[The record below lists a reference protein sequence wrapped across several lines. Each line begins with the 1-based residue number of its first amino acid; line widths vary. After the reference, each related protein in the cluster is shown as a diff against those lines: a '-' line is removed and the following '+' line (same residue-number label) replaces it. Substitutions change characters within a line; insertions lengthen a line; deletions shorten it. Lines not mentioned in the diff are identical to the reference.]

1 MLLFFLVL
9 LLALSIAVVLQRRL
23 LNAVV
28 LLGVFSL
35 TSSVI
40 YFLVGAPD
48 VAVTEGAI
56 GVAFVTFIYV
66 LALSDQGKLHVIA
79 EEVPPFFFQERG
91 KIKGIEY
98 EVLSKLADK
107 LNLDLEVEFL
117 SRQEV
122 PARFSGR
129 RGKVLAGAYFTRSC
143 TDIDPLES
151 EAYHRAQ
158 LARVQAETVPEKTGT
173 TAGLDVAEL
182 QGLDVDKIEYFDSLD
197 DLIEA
202 YNQKKIDSLIA
213 DSARISYALKGIN
226 SIRKSSSEITQI
238 GEIEYSF
245 AISREEPD
253 LLEEVNE
260 HLDELERSGQLQEIL
275 SKYLR

>member
-1 MLLFFLVL
+1 MLSFFLIL

-35 TSSVI
+35 TSSAI
-40 YFLVGAPD
+40 YFLAGAPD

-91 KIKGIEY
+91 EIKGIEY
-98 EVLSKLADK
+98 EILSKMADK

-117 SRQEV
+117 SRQEI

-129 RGKVLAGAYFTRSC
+129 RGKVLAGAYFLQSYTN
-143 TDIDPLES
+143 IEPLVS
-151 EAYHRAQ
+151 KTYHRAQ
-158 LARVQAETVPEKTGT
+158 LARIQTEKDSERTGA
-173 TAGLDVAEL
+173 TAGLALSEL
-182 QGLDVDKIEYFDSLD
+182 DGFNVDELEYFTSLD
-197 DLIEA
+197 DMVEA
-202 YNQKKIDSLIA
+202 YNLEKIDSIIA
-213 DSARISYALKGIN
+213 DSARISYSLKGIN
-226 SIRKSSSEITQI
+226 SRRKSASEITQKS
-238 GEIEYSF
+238 EIEYSF
-245 AISREEPD
+245 AISKEEPD
-253 LLEEVNE
+253 LLEEIND
-260 HLDELERSGQLQEIL
+260 HLNELEKNGKLEEIISG
-275 SKYLR
+275 YLR